1 MPWTAGGKPHKA
13 LRPASI
19 EREHVLPG
27 RLPAMLR
34 VRTTAVGSL
43 CGVCARAQLR
53 DTCDLFCFKRQRRL
67 SLRFLASLPAGPGH
81 PGRHAR
87 LDRGRAHRAAAV
99 PPLRAPGGR
108 RQPAGPPA
116 RDLPLGQG
124 AWLVR
129 AATPCA
135 PDIASTPCSRTNR
148 WQRTRHALMPS
159 MWSSKGAWLAPN
171 DSFGDCF

>member
-67 SLRFLASLPAGPGH
+67 SLRFLASYLLGLDIQAATHDSIEDARTALQLFHLYERLAADGSLQARLLEIYRWGKAHGWCALRLPARLTLPPHLARGQTGGKEPGM
-81 PGRHAR
+81 
-87 LDRGRAHRAAAV
+87 L
-99 PPLRAPGGR
+99 
-108 RQPAGPPA
+108 
-116 RDLPLGQG
+116 
-124 AWLVR
+124 
-129 AATPCA
+129 
-135 PDIASTPCSRTNR
+135 
-148 WQRTRHALMPS
+148 
-159 MWSSKGAWLAPN
+159 
-171 DSFGDCF
+171 